1 MVHPY
6 PTQVLSAP
14 AAIAFAIWHSK
25 EITMA
30 LAILQ
35 SRAGIG
41 LTAPRVCVEVHL
53 SNGLP
58 GLCIVGLPETTVKES
73 RERVRSA
80 LLTSGFE
87 FPARR
92 ITLNLAP
99 ADLPKQGGRFDLPI
113 ALALLTA
120 SGQLEASDLQ
130 HIECL
135 GELALDGHLRPVRGV
150 LPAAMAAARAGHT
163 LIVPSA
169 NAREAALA
177 PDLTLLA
184 ADHLRQIVDH
194 LNRRQLLPP
203 VLPQPLPS
211 PHQTLPDMADV
222 HGQPL
227 ARRALEIAAAGGHH
241 LLMIGPP
248 GAGKTM
254 LASRLPSLLP
264 PLDIHE
270 ALEVAALRSI
280 SGQPPLQHWG
290 QRPFRAPHHTTT
302 QAALLGGGNRAAP
315 GEISLAHRG
324 ILFLDEL
331 PEFERRVLEV
341 LREPL
346 ESGHVVVSR
355 VAHTQRYP
363 AQCQLIAA
371 MNPCPCGHHG
381 DSLQHCRCTPHQ
393 INRYRHH
400 ISGPLLDRID
410 LQIQVPA
417 LPLGEMNTPHANES
431 SASIRARVLTARQRQ
446 QQRGALN
453 AHLAPHMLDNACQL
467 DDHQRQWATD
477 TMTRLKLSARAYHR
491 VLRVARTLA
500 DLAEQ
505 DQVTQTH
512 LMEAIGLRQWDRQ
525 CAAKE

>member
-1 MVHPY
+1 
-6 PTQVLSAP
+6 
-14 AAIAFAIWHSK
+14 
-25 EITMA
+25 MA

-35 SRAGIG
+35 SRAGVG

-120 SGQLEASDLQ
+120 SGQLDAEPLSQ
-130 HIECL
+130 IECL

-150 LPAAMAAARAGHT
+150 LPAAMAAAKAGHT
-163 LIVPSA
+163 LIVPTS

-194 LNRRQLLPP
+194 LNRRHPLPT
-203 VLPQPLPS
+203 VMPQPLPLA
-211 PHQTLPDMADV
+211 TTELPDMVDV

-254 LASRLPSLLP
+254 LASRLPGLLP

-280 SGQPPLQHWG
+280 SGQPPLQQWG

-302 QAALLGGGNRAAP
+302 QAALLGGGNRADP
-315 GEISLAHRG
+315 GEISLAHQG

-363 AQCQLIAA
+363 ARCQLVAA

-381 DSLQHCRCTPHQ
+381 DSLQRCRCTQHQ
-393 INRYRHH
+393 ISRYRHH

-417 LPLGEMNTPHANES
+417 LPLSAMNTTRTNEP
-431 SASIRARVLTARQRQ
+431 SATIKERVMAARQRQ

-453 AHLAPHMLDNACQL
+453 AQLAPRLIDDACRLDT
-467 DDHQRQWATD
+467 HQRQWATD

-500 DLAEQ
+500 DLAGQ
-505 DQVTQTH
+505 DQVTQAH
-512 LMEAIGLRQWDRQ
+512 IIEAIGLRQWDRQ
-525 CAAKE
+525 TAAHN

>member
-1 MVHPY
+1 
-6 PTQVLSAP
+6 
-14 AAIAFAIWHSK
+14 
-25 EITMA
+25 MA

-41 LTAPRVCVEVHL
+41 LDAPLVCVEVHL

-120 SGQLEASDLQ
+120 SGQLDATQKLQ
-130 HIECL
+130 RVECV
-135 GELALDGHLRPVRGV
+135 GELALDGHLRPIRGV
-150 LPAAMAAARAGHT
+150 LPAAMAAARAGNT

-169 NAREAALA
+169 NASEASLA

-184 ADHLRQIVDH
+184 ANHLSEVVAH
-194 LNRRQLLPP
+194 LSGKQRLVRVEPA
-203 VLPQPLPS
+203 PLS
-211 PHQTLPDMADV
+211 LTQSELPDMVDV
-222 HGQPL
+222 KGQPL

-248 GAGKTM
+248 GSGKTM

-264 PLDIHE
+264 PLTAQE

-280 SGQPPLQHWG
+280 SGQAPLARWG
-290 QRPFRAPHHTTT
+290 ERPFRAPHHTTT
-302 QAALLGGGNRAAP
+302 QAALLGGGNRADP

-324 ILFLDEL
+324 VLFLDEL
-331 PEFERRVLEV
+331 PEFARRVLEV

-346 ESGHVVVSR
+346 ESGHVIVSR

-363 AQCQLIAA
+363 ARCQLIAA
-371 MNPCPCGHHG
+371 MNPCPCGYHG
-381 DSLQHCRCTPHQ
+381 SHQRHCRCTPAQ
-393 INRYRHH
+393 IARYRHH
-400 ISGPLLDRID
+400 VSGPLLDRID
-410 LQIQVPA
+410 LQINVPA
-417 LPLGEMNTPHANES
+417 LPLSDMTPVLPSET
-431 SASIRARVLTARQRQ
+431 SATVRERVIAARARQRA
-446 QQRGALN
+446 RGDLN
-453 AHLAPHMLDNACQL
+453 AHLAPRLLDDACQL
-467 DDHQRQWATD
+467 DGALRQWATD
-477 TMTRLKLSARAYHR
+477 TMTHLRLSARAYHR

-500 DLAEQ
+500 DLAGE
-505 DQVTQTH
+505 DGVSQTH
-512 LMEAIGLRQWDRQ
+512 LIEAIGLRQWDRQ
-525 CAAKE
+525 HSA

>member
-1 MVHPY
+1 
-6 PTQVLSAP
+6 
-14 AAIAFAIWHSK
+14 
-25 EITMA
+25 MA

-41 LTAPRVCVEVHL
+41 LSAPRVCVEVHL

-80 LLTSGFE
+80 LLTSGYE

-120 SGQLEASDLQ
+120 SGQLDEAPLQ
-130 HIECL
+130 QIECL

-150 LPAAMAAARAGHT
+150 LPAAIAAARAGHT

-194 LNRRQLLPP
+194 INQRQRLTP
-203 VLPQPLPS
+203 VVRQPIS
-211 PHQTLPDMADV
+211 PVATDLPDMADV

-254 LASRLPSLLP
+254 LASRLPGLLP
-264 PLDIHE
+264 PLDVQE

-280 SGQPPLQHWG
+280 SGHPPLQRWG

-302 QAALLGGGNRAAP
+302 QAALLGGGNRADP
-315 GEISLAHRG
+315 GEISLAHHG

-363 AQCQLIAA
+363 AQCQLVAA
-371 MNPCPCGHHG
+371 MNPCPCGHQG
-381 DSLQHCRCTPHQ
+381 DTLQHCRCTPHQ
-393 INRYRHH
+393 ISRYHHH

-410 LQIQVPA
+410 IQIHVPA
-417 LPLGEMNTPHANES
+417 LPLSEMNVSAPNEP
-431 SASIRARVLTARQRQ
+431 SATIKARVIKARQRQ
-446 QQRGALN
+446 LQRGALN
-453 AHLAPHMLDNACQL
+453 ALLAPRLLDDACQL
-467 DDHQRQWATD
+467 DAHQRLWATD

-505 DQVTQTH
+505 DRVTQAH
-512 LMEAIGLRQWDRQ
+512 IIEAIGLRQWDRQ
-525 CAAKE
+525 CAVNH

>member
-1 MVHPY
+1 
-6 PTQVLSAP
+6 
-14 AAIAFAIWHSK
+14 
-25 EITMA
+25 MA

-120 SGQLEASDLQ
+120 SGQLDAAPMQ
-130 HIECL
+130 HMECL

-150 LPAAMAAARAGHT
+150 LPAAIAAARAGHT

-177 PDLTLLA
+177 SNLTLLA

-194 LNRRQLLPP
+194 VNQRRLLTPI
-203 VLPQPLPS
+203 VAQPIPIAAVA
-211 PHQTLPDMADV
+211 QPDMADV

-254 LASRLPSLLP
+254 LASRLPGLLP
-264 PLDIHE
+264 PLDVHE

-280 SGQPPLQHWG
+280 SGQPPFQHWG

-302 QAALLGGGNRAAP
+302 QAALLGGGNRADP
-315 GEISLAHRG
+315 GEISLAHHG

-346 ESGHVVVSR
+346 ESGHVVISR

-363 AQCQLIAA
+363 AQCQLVAA
-371 MNPCPCGHHG
+371 MNPCPCGHLG
-381 DSLQHCRCTPHQ
+381 DTLQRCRCTPHH
-393 INRYRHH
+393 ISRYRHH

-417 LPLGEMNTPHANES
+417 LPLQEMNTAGGNES
-431 SASIRARVLTARQRQ
+431 SATIKERVIKARQRQ

-453 AHLAPHMLDNACQL
+453 AQLAPQLLDEACQL
-467 DDHQRQWATD
+467 DAHQREWATE
-477 TMTRLKLSARAYHR
+477 TMSRLKLSARAYHR

-500 DLAEQ
+500 DLEGR
-505 DQVTQTH
+505 DQVAQAH
-512 LMEAIGLRQWDRQ
+512 IIEAIGLRQWDRQ
-525 CAAKE
+525 REK

>member
-1 MVHPY
+1 
-6 PTQVLSAP
+6 
-14 AAIAFAIWHSK
+14 
-25 EITMA
+25 MA

-41 LTAPRVCVEVHL
+41 LTAPRVSVEVHL

-58 GLCIVGLPETTVKES
+58 GVCIVGLPETTVKES

-80 LLTSGFE
+80 LLTSGYE

-120 SGQLEASDLQ
+120 SGQLEATSLCQ
-130 HIECL
+130 VECL

-163 LIVPSA
+163 LIVPRA

-194 LNRRQLLPP
+194 LNKRQILPA
-203 VLPQPLPS
+203 VAVSPLPLAS
-211 PHQTLPDMADV
+211 TCLPDMADV
-222 HGQPL
+222 YGQPL

-280 SGQPPLQHWG
+280 SGQPPLQQWG

-302 QAALLGGGNRAAP
+302 QAALLGGGNRADP

-346 ESGHVVVSR
+346 ESGHVVISR

-371 MNPCPCGHHG
+371 MNPCPCGHYG
-381 DSLQHCRCTPHQ
+381 DTLQHCRCTPRQ
-393 INRYRHH
+393 ISRYRHH

-410 LQIQVPA
+410 IQIQVPA
-417 LPLGEMNTPHANES
+417 LPLSEMNTHHPNEC
-431 SASIRARVLTARQRQ
+431 SATIRTRVMAARDRQ

-453 AHLAPHMLDNACQL
+453 AQLAPRLLEEACQL
-467 DDHQRQWATD
+467 DEHLRLWAAA
-477 TMTRLKLSARAYHR
+477 TMTRLRLSARAYHR

-505 DQVTQTH
+505 DQVSQAH
-512 LMEAIGLRQWDRQ
+512 IIEAIGLRQWDRQ
-525 CAAKE
+525 CGKEN

>member
-1 MVHPY
+1 
-6 PTQVLSAP
+6 
-14 AAIAFAIWHSK
+14 
-25 EITMA
+25 MA

-41 LTAPRVCVEVHL
+41 LAAPRVSVEVHL

-120 SGQLEASDLQ
+120 SGQLEATELQ
-130 HIECL
+130 QIECL

-150 LPAAMAAARAGHT
+150 LPAAIAAARAGHI

-177 PDLTLLA
+177 PDLRLLT
-184 ADHLRQIVDH
+184 ADHLSQVVAH
-194 LNRRQLLPP
+194 LSGQQCLPFVTP
-203 VLPQPLPS
+203 PSLPTHI
-211 PHQTLPDMADV
+211 PHLPDMADV
-222 HGQPL
+222 RGQHL

-248 GAGKTM
+248 GTGKTM
-254 LASRLPSLLP
+254 LASRLPGLLP
-264 PLDIHE
+264 PLSPQE
-270 ALEVAALRSI
+270 ALDVAVLRSI

-302 QAALLGGGNRAAP
+302 QAALLGGGNRADP
-315 GEISLAHRG
+315 GEISLAHQG
-324 ILFLDEL
+324 VLFLDEL

-381 DSLQHCRCTPHQ
+381 DAQQRCRCTPSQ
-393 INRYRHH
+393 ISRYRHH
-400 ISGPLLDRID
+400 VSGPLLDRID
-410 LQIQVPA
+410 LQIQIPA
-417 LPLGEMNTPHANES
+417 LPLSAMNTVKPGEA
-431 SASIRARVLTARQRQ
+431 SAVIRARVLAARQHQ
-446 QQRGALN
+446 LKRGALN
-453 AHLAPHMLDNACQL
+453 ALLAPQKLDDACQL
-467 DDHQRQWATD
+467 NSTLRLWATE
-477 TMTRLKLSARAYHR
+477 TMTKLKLSARAYHR

-500 DLAEQ
+500 DLSDQ
-505 DQVTQTH
+505 SQVTQTH
-512 LMEAIGLRQWDRQ
+512 IIEAIGMRQWDRQ
-525 CAAKE
+525 ISDKNA

>member
-1 MVHPY
+1 
-6 PTQVLSAP
+6 
-14 AAIAFAIWHSK
+14 
-25 EITMA
+25 MA

-41 LTAPRVCVEVHL
+41 LTAPRVSVEVHL

-58 GLCIVGLPETTVKES
+58 GVCIVGLPETTVKES

-120 SGQLEASDLQ
+120 SGQLESQELH

-163 LIVPSA
+163 LIVPKA
-169 NAREAALA
+169 NAREASLA
-177 PDLTLLA
+177 PKLTLLA

-194 LNRRQLLPP
+194 LNKRC
-203 VLPQPLPS
+203 VLPTVEVSPLPEAS
-211 PHQTLPDMADV
+211 HHLPDMADV
-222 HGQPL
+222 QGQPL

-254 LASRLPSLLP
+254 LASRLAGLLP

-280 SGQPPLQHWG
+280 SGQPPLQQWG
-290 QRPFRAPHHTTT
+290 LRPFRAPHHTTT
-302 QAALLGGGNRAAP
+302 QAALLGGGNRADP

-363 AQCQLIAA
+363 AQCQLVAA
-371 MNPCPCGHHG
+371 MNPCPCGHYG
-381 DSLQHCRCTPHQ
+381 DTLQHCRCTPSQ
-393 INRYRHH
+393 ISRYRHH

-417 LPLGEMNTPHANES
+417 LPLSEMNTSLPCEC
-431 SASIRARVLTARQRQ
+431 SAAIRSRVIAARDRQR
-446 QQRGALN
+446 QRGALN
-453 AHLAPHMLDNACQL
+453 AQLAPRLLDEACQL
-467 DDHQRQWATD
+467 DETLRGWATE
-477 TMTRLKLSARAYHR
+477 TMTRLRLSARAYHR

-505 DQVTQTH
+505 DQVTQAH
-512 LMEAIGLRQWDRQ
+512 IIEAIGLRQWDRQ
-525 CAAKE
+525 CARER